1 MVYNFITMLRC
12 PNCSEENRVGARF
25 CRFCGQSLPPGVDS
39 EPAVAQLEEDTVQ
52 AGAVEPVE
60 PVEPVEQVDAP
71 ETGQVLLQRYW
82 LVRRLE
88 PEGAAQVF
96 EAEDLLLCQNCQ
108 AVQSEAGLR
117 FCETCGAELAEKP
130 KVILRAYL
138 DAVAIESMEVVESF
152 SEAGVVYLIE
162 RPALPAE
169 PAIQAGTPDL
179 RLFCGFQSHP
189 GKIREN
195 NEDSLVTL
203 QMAGICEMQCSPPI
217 GFFAV
222 ADGVGGA
229 SSGEIASRAAVG
241 CLIEGVMQRVLIPE
255 ITGQPLPDGLF
266 AQTARDLVLAANQ
279 AIIELRKKVA
289 EEDMGCTLTAVLVR
303 GLHAVVVNVGD
314 SRTYRLRQGKLT
326 AVTQDHSIVARLLEQ
341 GLIGQEEV
349 YTHHQRSVIYRSLG
363 GREDIEVDIFP
374 LELEPGERL
383 LLCSDGLWEMVRDPM
398 IEDVLLERSDSQQAC
413 NRLVEL
419 ANLAGGEDNV
429 SAIVLDLHE

>member
-12 PNCSEENRVGARF
+12 PSCSEENRSGARF
-25 CRFCGQSLPPGVDS
+25 CRVCGQSLAPDAAS
-39 EPAVAQLEEDTVQ
+39 EPAIVPIEEEPAQV
-52 AGAVEPVE
+52 GAL
-60 PVEPVEQVDAP
+60 EPVEQP
-71 ETGQVLLQRYW
+71 EEPATGQVLLQRYW

-88 PEGAAQVF
+88 PEGSVQVF
-96 EAEDLLLCQNCQ
+96 EAEDLLLCRSCQ
-108 AVQSEAGLR
+108 VVQSEAGLR
-117 FCETCGAELAEKP
+117 FCEGCGAELAEKP
-130 KVILRAYL
+130 RVILKSYL
-138 DAVAIESMEVVESF
+138 DAAAFEPLDGVESF
-152 SEAGVVYLIE
+152 SESGIVYVIE

-169 PAIQAGTPDL
+169 PETQAGTPGL

-195 NEDSLVTL
+195 NEDSLVAL
-203 QMAGICEMQCSPPI
+203 QLAGICEMQCSPPM

-241 CLIEGVMQRVLIPE
+241 CLVEGVMQKVMIPE
-255 ITGQPLPDGLF
+255 ISGRPLPVDQF
-266 AQTARDLVLAANQ
+266 TQTAHELVLEANR
-279 AIIELRKKVA
+279 AIIELRKKVPDD
-289 EEDMGCTLTAVLVR
+289 DMGCTLTAILVR
-303 GLHAVVVNVGD
+303 GLQAVVVNVGD

-341 GLIGQEEV
+341 GLIEQEEV

-363 GREDIEVDIFP
+363 GRVEIEVDIFT

-383 LLCSDGLWEMVRDPM
+383 LLCSDGLWEMVRDQM
-398 IEDVLLERSDSQQAC
+398 IEEVLLERSDPQQVC

-419 ANLAGGEDNV
+419 ANLAGGEDNISV
-429 SAIVLDLHE
+429 IVLDVHE